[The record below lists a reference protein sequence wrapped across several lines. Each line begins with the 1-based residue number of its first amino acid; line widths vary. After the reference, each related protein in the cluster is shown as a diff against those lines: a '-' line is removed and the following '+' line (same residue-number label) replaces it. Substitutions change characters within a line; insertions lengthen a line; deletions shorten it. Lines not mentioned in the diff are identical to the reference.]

1 MSTNYQETSIAGAT
15 WIRSKQV
22 QINNPFGGVPSV
34 VFLEERAITLAD
46 NTVLTVPCVP
56 GFCEVMFDPS
66 AQIPLVNPWTG
77 EPITSVDNVQQYA
90 SHIEAYI
97 LLHSLYLM
105 TAAARDAALANPP
118 EPPPEEPLYGNPD
131 PETPPE

>member
-1 MSTNYQETSIAGAT
+1 MPTNYNESTIAGAT

-22 QINNPFGGVPSV
+22 QINNPLGGTPSV
-34 VFLEERAITLAD
+34 VFLEERAVTLAD
-46 NTVLTVPCVP
+46 QTVFTFPCSP

-77 EPITSVDNVQQYA
+77 EPMTNVEGQQQYA

-97 LLHSLYLM
+97 LLHSLYIQSA
-105 TAAARDAALANPP
+105 TARDNYVPP
-118 EPPPEEPLYGNPD
+118 EVPTPDPLYGNPD